1 MKHIIFI
8 LFLSLVSC
16 NQGVKEK
23 NIRETKVQ
31 KTETIQEQVD
41 TLATNKKPTVFSSAL
56 RPNKAVVFDEIYTD
70 TLEFRDY
77 YDDADVYFLIGKKK
91 GIDISLA
98 YTWDWMNNQ
107 EYNFRQGDIIAVQWK
122 IDSLV
127 KAGDE
132 EEIEILEWAVD
143 ARKTASNN
151 HAVQFLSRKI
161 AYDEAVGSEVS
172 TMVINQ
178 SFLRNIIPQEKA
190 ALGLVAFDIGNECE
204 WVYDPEGNSRV
215 LWCQIV
221 SALDLGH
228 QCSDKQLSFLRKWFA
243 KDTVAME
250 KLRSCRTMPNTATI
264 QTTFDEILIQ
274 KNETKKTIT
283 VSYKVTGIN
292 MRESKSWQWSQT
304 DVFEYGQDFIIL
316 VNSQKSDLTEDEINM
331 NPDAVENID
340 PQNFILALKDHILN
354 EWQKQDNFDSIKIT
368 FTNNVLNIKD
378 YEGFTL
384 SNYDFNEMVINGTN
398 EPQTIYLTLTNEGGG
413 AGGNVILE
421 ETYILTVIDAENFE
435 IETLKSSLID

>member
-1 MKHIIFI
+1 
-8 LFLSLVSC
+8 
-16 NQGVKEK
+16 
-23 NIRETKVQ
+23 
-31 KTETIQEQVD
+31 
-41 TLATNKKPTVFSSAL
+41 
-56 RPNKAVVFDEIYTD
+56 
-70 TLEFRDY
+70 
-77 YDDADVYFLIGKKK
+77 
-91 GIDISLA
+91 
-98 YTWDWMNNQ
+98 
-107 EYNFRQGDIIAVQWK
+107 
-122 IDSLV
+122 
-127 KAGDE
+127 
-132 EEIEILEWAVD
+132 
-143 ARKTASNN
+143 
-151 HAVQFLSRKI
+151 
-161 AYDEAVGSEVS
+161 
-172 TMVINQ
+172 
-178 SFLRNIIPQEKA
+178 
-190 ALGLVAFDIGNECE
+190 
-204 WVYDPEGNSRV
+204 
-215 LWCQIV
+215 
-221 SALDLGH
+221 
-228 QCSDKQLSFLRKWFA
+228 
-243 KDTVAME
+243 
-250 KLRSCRTMPNTATI
+250 MPNTATI